1 MKRKK
6 PIVINFNFKFNFSFK
21 FEKLI
26 VKHDGQGESGN
37 KLYEALSILIGLAGL
52 ILAIVLR

>member
-6 PIVINFNFKFNFSFK
+6 PVVINFKFNFSFK
-21 FEKLI
+21 VENLI
-26 VKHDGQGESGN
+26 VKHGGQGDSGN